1 MSKDIKKD
9 YTDEILKNN
18 VIARLESHG
27 ERFEII
33 ISPEAIERIRDGNPL
48 DIEDLASEF
57 IFSDAKK
64 GNKASEDKMEE
75 VFNTNSVEE
84 IAKTIILKGD
94 VQLTTE
100 QRHEMQEKKRKR
112 IIDKIVKN
120 SMDPQTKMPHPRQ
133 RIELAMEQ
141 AGIHVDPFKSVDQ
154 QVKLVVDALRP
165 IIPLSMEQ
173 VKISVR
179 IPSQFIG
186 KAYGIARSFGVL
198 EREDW
203 QSDGSW
209 IGIVKIPAGMQTDF
223 YDKLNDV
230 TKGNVETRILK

>member
-18 VIARLESHG
+18 VIARFESHG

-33 ISPEAIERIRDGNPL
+33 VSPNAIERIREGGPL
-48 DIEDLASEF
+48 EMDDLASEI

-64 GNKASEDKMEE
+64 GNKAPEDKMEE
-75 VFNTNSVEE
+75 VFNTNSSEE
-84 IAKTIILKGD
+84 IAKTIIIKGD

-100 QRHEMQEKKRKR
+100 QRHKMQKNKRNR
-112 IIDKIVKN
+112 IIEIIKRN
-120 SMDPQTKMPHPRQ
+120 AMDPQTKAPHPRQ

-141 AGIHVDPFKSVDQ
+141 AGIHLDPFKPVRE
-154 QVKLVVDALRP
+154 QVKTIVESLRP
-165 IIPLSMEQ
+165 IMPISMEQ
-173 VKISVR
+173 IRISVKI
-179 IPSQFIG
+179 PAEFIG
-186 KAYGIARSFGVL
+186 RAYGVARNFGAL

-209 IGIVKIPAGMQTDF
+209 VGIVRISAGMQTDF

-230 TKGNVETRILK
+230 TKGNVSTKILK

>member
-18 VIARLESHG
+18 VIARFESHG

-33 ISPEAIERIRDGNPL
+33 ISPEAVERIRDGNPL
-48 DIEDLASEF
+48 DMEDLASEF

-64 GNKASEDKMEE
+64 GSKASADKMEE
-75 VFNTNSVEE
+75 VFNTNSIEE
-84 IAKTIILKGD
+84 IAKIIVIKGD

-100 QRHEMQEKKRKR
+100 QRGKMQRNKRNR
-112 IIDKIVKN
+112 IIETISKN
-120 SMDPQTKMPHPRQ
+120 AMDPQTKAPHPRQ

-141 AGIHVDPFKSVDQ
+141 AGVHVDPFKPVS
-154 QVKLVVDALRP
+154 
-165 IIPLSMEQ
+165 EQ
-173 VKISVR
+173 VKTIIEMLRPLIAISMDQVRISVK
-179 IPSQFIG
+179 IPAEHIG
-186 KAYGIARSFGVL
+186 KAYGVARNYGAL

-209 IGIVKIPAGMQTDF
+209 IGIIRIPAGMQNDF

-230 TKGNVETRILK
+230 TKGNVSTKILK